1 MKLETKRL
9 VIDRISLEDA
19 GGVSEY
25 LFLLRVEYFVNDW
38 LCSVQTVSAYATEG
52 ATEAVRET
60 TGDNPPTL

>member
-9 VIDRISLEDA
+9 VIDRISPEDA

-38 LCSVQTVSAYATEG
+38 LCPVRTVSAYA
-52 ATEAVRET
+52 A
-60 TGDNPPTL
+60 

>member
-38 LCSVQTVSAYATEG
+38 LCSVQTVSAYA
-52 ATEAVRET
+52 AEAVRET